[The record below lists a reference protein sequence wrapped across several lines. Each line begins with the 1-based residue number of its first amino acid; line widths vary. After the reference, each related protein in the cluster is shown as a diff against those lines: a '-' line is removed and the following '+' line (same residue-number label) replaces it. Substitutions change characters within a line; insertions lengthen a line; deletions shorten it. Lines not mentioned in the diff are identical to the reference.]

1 MWNRAADK
9 IVIFSAGF
17 FLDLIFGDPYWMPH
31 GKIDKRDRESAAGRR
46 GRERE
51 R

>member
-17 FLDLIFGDPYWMPH
+17 FLDPSSGEAD
-31 GKIDKRDRESAAGRR
+31 GKSDKRDRESAAGRR